1 MGTKLMNNIKIKNQ
15 LIYLITL
22 LLLILPICSS
32 TANSI
37 IKENQLSNQ
46 YIQDGA
52 NCLIN
57 KQYKEALE
65 YFNQAAKLTPK
76 NGIIYFNKGIA
87 LDKLGKYQEAI
98 SEFDKALEFF
108 NDISNKKTR
117 GKFLTTLNRQA
128 LSLISLNRYEEALNN
143 YNKVIELNSL
153 NFRAYIGKGDVL
165 YHLKRYNEAI
175 NEYDIVLSMLPND
188 NIKTEH
194 LFGVYNNKGVA
205 FLALGRYEEAIDNYN
220 KAIEFEPDHI
230 EANANKLCPLL
241 KLGRY
246 QEVVETADKILEL
259 DPKNQKA
266 INAKKQALK
275 KLDKL

>member
-1 MGTKLMNNIKIKNQ
+1 MNNIKNQ

-37 IKENQLSNQ
+37 IKENQLSNK

-65 YFNQAAKLTPK
+65 YFNQAVKLTPK
-76 NGIIYFNKGIA
+76 NGVIYFNKGIA

-108 NDISNKKTR
+108 NDISNEKIR

-143 YNKVIELNSL
+143 YSKVIELNSL

-175 NEYDIVLSMLPND
+175 NEYDIVLFEICDPRKKGIINKDDFLYLLKK
-188 NIKTEH
+188 NI
-194 LFGVYNNKGVA
+194 
-205 FLALGRYEEAIDNYN
+205 IDNEDKN
-220 KAIEFEPDHI
+220 TI
-230 EANANKLCPLL
+230 KLLGKERILL
-241 KLGRY
+241 
-246 QEVVETADKILEL
+246 
-259 DPKNQKA
+259 
-266 INAKKQALK
+266 
-275 KLDKL
+275 